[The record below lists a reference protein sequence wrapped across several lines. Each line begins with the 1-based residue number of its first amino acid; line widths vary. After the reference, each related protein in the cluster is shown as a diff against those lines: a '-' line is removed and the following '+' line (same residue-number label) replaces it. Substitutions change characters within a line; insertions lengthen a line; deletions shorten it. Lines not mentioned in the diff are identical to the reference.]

1 MAMETTAI
9 RFDAT
14 EKSWIQAYADFVG
27 KSFSEVVR
35 EATLE
40 MIEDVADQQAY
51 EEAIAKD
58 DGVRYSTDQVL
69 RMVMEVE

>member
-1 MAMETTAI
+1 MAMETTAV
-9 RFDAT
+9 RFDAN

-40 MIEDVADQQAY
+40 MIEDAADRQSY
-51 EEAIAKD
+51 EEALAED
-58 DGVRYSTDQVL
+58 DGMRYSTNQVL
-69 RMVMEVE
+69 RMAMEAE